1 VTVVA
6 DVTQP
11 ADVDRIAEAA
21 GERLGGVDV
30 LVNNAGGYASDP
42 FLEMTRDQWDA
53 MIDLNLTS
61 VFLMCRRFAP
71 MLVTEPGACIV
82 NLGSI
87 NSFRAEPGGAHYSV
101 AKAGVEMLTKSL
113 AVELAPH
120 RIRVNAV
127 SPGMVYTD
135 MTKDVFDSPDE
146 ASTWI
151 AKIPAGRAGY
161 PAEVA
166 GVVAFLASDDAAYIT
181 GEVVEVNGGMAAL
194 I

>member
-1 VTVVA
+1 
-6 DVTQP
+6 
-11 ADVDRIAEAA
+11 
-21 GERLGGVDV
+21 
-30 LVNNAGGYASDP
+30 
-42 FLEMTRDQWDA
+42 
-53 MIDLNLTS
+53 
-61 VFLMCRRFAP
+61 
-71 MLVTEPGACIV
+71 
-82 NLGSI
+82 
-87 NSFRAEPGGAHYSV
+87 
-101 AKAGVEMLTKSL
+101 MLTKSL